1 MIYGL
6 ALIGLVLAMY
16 ILLPGVIYEPNLTE
30 RIVASIEVGG
40 LLVIYL
46 QTFFTISDYVEMRIG
61 GNGTGLSYRRIAT
74 FFLLNFILTIILI
87 SIFFWKII
95 VDIPFAESEQVLIPL
110 LIVACIFAP
119 FELSVAILLISGL
132 PLLLYLM
139 SPSIDRN
146 FFTDVLIALIVG
158 LLPFL
163 ALILSLSM
171 VKVRGNM
178 FGILLTEKIKELTR
192 GAVCVRC
199 FSKKLKLPSQR
210 DISALARRFVLPG
223 TSEEDIKE
231 GIANLGLT
239 CFTCGGEK
247 VITGVEKVIGVVV
260 EKRRRYAVSG
270 GVLVLNLLKKRR
282 GYQILSGDVDEVW
295 VYHLRNLTKG
305 LEEEELADF
314 YEKLLNQLILK
325 LSERPHQDLRKVK
338 LFLSE
343 EVSQYLRRF
352 PSRAFDEVRVFR
364 LKEEDPAGLL

>member
-6 ALIGLVLAMY
+6 TLLGLVLAMY
-16 ILLPGVIYEPNLTE
+16 ILLPGVIHRPNLTE
-30 RIVASIEVGG
+30 RIVASIEVGSF
-40 LLVIYL
+40 LVAYL
-46 QTFFTISDYVEMRIG
+46 QTFFAISEYVEMR
-61 GNGTGLSYRRIAT
+61 TAT

-95 VDIPFAESEQVLIPL
+95 ADVPFAEGEQVLIPL

-119 FELSVAILLISGL
+119 FELSVALLLISGL

-139 SPSIDRN
+139 SPPAGSS
-146 FFTDVLIALIVG
+146 FLTEVLIAVIVG
-158 LLPFL
+158 LLPSL
-163 ALILSLSM
+163 ALILSSSM
-171 VKVRGNM
+171 IKVRSNM
-178 FGILLTEKIKELTR
+178 FGVLLTEKIKELTS

-210 DISALARRFVLPG
+210 DISALARRLILSE
-223 TSEEDIKE
+223 TSEGDIKE

-247 VITGVEKVIGVVV
+247 VITGVEKMIGVVA
-260 EKRRRYAVSG
+260 ERRRRYAVSG
-270 GVLVLNLLKKRR
+270 RVLVLNLLKKRK

-305 LEEEELADF
+305 LGKEEVADF

-325 LSERPHQDLRKVK
+325 LYERPHQDLRKVK

-343 EVSQYLRRF
+343 EVVQFLRRYPRGIF
-352 PSRAFDEVRVFR
+352 YEVRVFK
-364 LKEEDPAGLL
+364 LEKEDPAGLL